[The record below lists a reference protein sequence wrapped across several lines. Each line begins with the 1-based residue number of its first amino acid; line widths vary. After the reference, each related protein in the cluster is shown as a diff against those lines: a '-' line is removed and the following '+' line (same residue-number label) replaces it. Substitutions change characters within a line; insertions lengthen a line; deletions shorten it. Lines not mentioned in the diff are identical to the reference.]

1 MTHTTLD
8 IERDLF
14 KFININELKL
24 HVKEKILILRTISND
39 TVTKIKI
46 FIGKAKNKVNIT
58 YP

>member
-14 KFININELKL
+14 IFININELKL
-24 HVKEKILILRTISND
+24 YMKEKIFILKAISND

-46 FIGKAKNKVNIT
+46 FIGKAKNKVNII

>member
-1 MTHTTLD
+1 MTHITLD

-14 KFININELKL
+14 IFININELKL
-24 HVKEKILILRTISND
+24 HMKEKILILKTISND

-46 FIGKAKNKVNIT
+46 FIGKAKNKVNII

>member
-14 KFININELKL
+14 IFININELKL
-24 HVKEKILILRTISND
+24 HMKEKILILKTISND

-46 FIGKAKNKVNIT
+46 FIGKAKNKVNII